1 MVSPTGIAYLCNVFH
16 RNKIKGDNLQR
27 TTHTLVVLCNKTWEP
42 VVSVILKVSVIQKQ
56 QISNVNDGLLNQ
68 DLDKMKMCLMD
79 LTDMDGVVTD
89 MDGVVPTE
97 PLDSRDYINVICWQ
111 LRQRRQTT
119 YSMTSQASYSNPVSR
134 KCYNQ
139 FGDIWNINQSE
150 ILNKFPIDS
159 KITKTVDYYF
169 C

>member
-56 QISNVNDGLLNQ
+56 QISNANDGLLNQ
-68 DLDKMKMCLMD
+68 DLNKMRMYLMD
-79 LTDMDGVVTD
+79 LTN

-97 PLDSRDYINVICWQ
+97 PLDSRDYQNVICWQ
-111 LRQRRQTT
+111 LRQRRQIT
-119 YSMTSQASYSNPVSR
+119 YSMTGQVSYSNPVSR

-139 FGDIWNINQSE
+139 YGDIWNINQSE